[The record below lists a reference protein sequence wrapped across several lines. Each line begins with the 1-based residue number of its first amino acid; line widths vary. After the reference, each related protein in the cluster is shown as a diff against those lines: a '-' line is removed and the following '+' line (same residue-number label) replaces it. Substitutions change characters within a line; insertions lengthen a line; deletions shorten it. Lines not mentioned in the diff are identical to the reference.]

1 MRPLHLHSQ
10 LFLAAALILV
20 LSLFAYA
27 AVTSFRQTRMHREVM
42 NNNAAALARNIAE
55 SCAEML
61 LVGDFAGLD
70 SFAVRTLALP
80 DITGIVIAEA
90 DGTVITRVER
100 SEQPPPTV
108 EQPSPNLRVPTTPSE
123 YLETTNDQLMVFQP
137 ISAGELIGWARITF
151 DLEAISAQQ
160 RAVWENS
167 LLVGIPALIL
177 GLALLGRVLSRPVKA
192 IEELSRFA
200 LYLDRDKGATIAMKP
215 ASEEVRQLA
224 QALNAASVGLLSSEN
239 LLRAANERL
248 AVTLR
253 SIGEGMIST
262 DTEGCISRMNRVAE
276 QLTGW
281 SEADALGRPLEEIFR
296 LYDETTGLPLHNV
309 TLDVWRQSRE
319 FGPDHSLRLTAR
331 DGSNLPI
338 GANAAAIRDDRGTE
352 RGAVLIF
359 RDQTGERAAR
369 QALRESRERLNLAL
383 KAAHLG
389 SWHWQIAEDLILCDK
404 LTCLMFGV
412 APEAA
417 PTDLSGIAALVAE
430 EDRQTFAETL
440 RRTAADDIPL
450 ETAFHVVRPDGT
462 RRYLTSRGKL
472 YRNELGTPWRISGIL
487 WDVTEQK
494 RAEEE
499 IRELNSTLEQRVHE
513 RTAQLEAANK
523 ELESFTYSVSHD
535 LRAPLR
541 GIDGF
546 SQALLEDCWEHLDD
560 TGRDYLG
567 RIRMA
572 AQRMGR
578 LIEDML
584 LLSRVSRSDLSRQ
597 EIDLRPLAEGILQR
611 LATQEPQRQ
620 VTWELAPVLHAEGDP
635 KLLAIALD
643 NLLGNAWKY
652 SARRTDARIVFDR
665 STVDGE
671 AVFSIRDN
679 GVGFDMRYAEKLFV
693 PFQRLH
699 RVEDFPG
706 TGVGLATVAR
716 VIHKHGGRLWAESEI
731 DQGAVFYFTLPE
743 SPRTETS
750 PP

>member
-1 MRPLHLHSQ
+1 MRPLHLHRQ
-10 LFLAAALILV
+10 LFLAGALILIF
-20 LSLFAYA
+20 SLFTYA
-27 AVTSFRQTRMHREVM
+27 AVTSSRQARIHQEVM
-42 NNNAAALARNIAE
+42 SRNAAAMGRNISE

-61 LVGDFAGLD
+61 VVGDFAGLD
-70 SFAVRTLALP
+70 SFAMRTLALP
-80 DITGIVIAEA
+80 DITGILIAEA
-90 DGTVITRVER
+90 DGTVITLVER
-100 SEQPPPTV
+100 SPQETPLLKQLSPPL
-108 EQPSPNLRVPTTPSE
+108 NLPKNPVE
-123 YLETTNDQLMVFQP
+123 YLEVANDHLTIFQP
-137 ISAGELIGWARITF
+137 INAGRLIGWARITF
-151 DLEAISAQQ
+151 DLEAIAAQQ

-200 LYLDRDKGATIAMKP
+200 LSLDSNKGATIDLKP
-215 ASEEVRQLA
+215 SSEEVRQLA
-224 QALNAASVGLLSSEN
+224 QALNSASVSLSSSEN
-239 LLRAANERL
+239 LLRATNEQL

-262 DTEGCISRMNRVAE
+262 DTEGRILRMNRVAE

-281 SEADALGRPLEEIFR
+281 PVADALGRPLEKVLC
-296 LYDETTGLPLHNV
+296 LYDEKTALPVNLG
-309 TLDVWRQSRE
+309 TLEDTPRDGGDDPE
-319 FGPDHSLRLTAR
+319 HPLLLMAR
-331 DGSNLPI
+331 DGSSLPV
-338 GANAAAIRDDRGTE
+338 GANAAPIRDDRGTVS
-352 RGAVLIF
+352 GAVLIF

-369 QALRESRERLNLAL
+369 QALRESEERLNLAL
-383 KAAHLG
+383 RAAHLG
-389 SWHWQIAEDLILCDK
+389 SWHWQIAEDRILCDE
-404 LTCLMFGV
+404 LTRRILGL

-417 PTDLSGIAALVAE
+417 PTDLSGVAALVAE
-430 EDRQTFAETL
+430 EDRQPFAETL
-440 RRTAADDIPL
+440 RRTATEDVPL
-450 ETAFHVVRPDGT
+450 ETTFQVILPDET
-462 RRYLTSRGKL
+462 RRHLTMRGKL
-472 YRNELGTPWRISGIL
+472 YRNDLGAPWRISGIL

-499 IRELNSTLEQRVHE
+499 IRELNITLEQRVHE
-513 RTAQLEAANK
+513 RTVQLEAANK
-523 ELESFTYSVSHD
+523 ELESFSYSVSHD

-572 AQRMGR
+572 AQRMGL

-584 LLSRVSRSDLSRQ
+584 LLSRVSRSDLSRR
-597 EIDLRPLAEGILQR
+597 IVDLSRLAETALQR
-611 LATQEPQRQ
+611 LAAQEPQRQ
-620 VTWELAPVLHAEGDP
+620 VTWEITPDLQAEGDP

-652 SARRTDARIVFDR
+652 SARQTDARLVFDR
-665 STVDGE
+665 VTIDDETVFF
-671 AVFSIRDN
+671 VRDN
-679 GVGFDMRYAEKLFV
+679 GVGFDMLYAEKLFV

-716 VIHKHGGRLWAESEI
+716 VIHKHGGRIWAESEI
-731 DQGAVFYFTLPE
+731 DQGAVFYFTLPG

-750 PP
+750 LP